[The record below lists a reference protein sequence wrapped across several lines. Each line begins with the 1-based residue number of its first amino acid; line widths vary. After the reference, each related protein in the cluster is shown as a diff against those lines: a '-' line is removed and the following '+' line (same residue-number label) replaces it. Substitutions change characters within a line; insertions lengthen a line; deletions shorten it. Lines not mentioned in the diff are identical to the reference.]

1 MFNTELLGVR
11 VFAMVGLDLREMCST
26 TGELQVC
33 LLAEIA
39 AHALPGSETWNGQ
52 KCGATP
58 NRVEVISD

>member
-1 MFNTELLGVR
+1 
-11 VFAMVGLDLREMCST
+11 MVGLDLREMCST